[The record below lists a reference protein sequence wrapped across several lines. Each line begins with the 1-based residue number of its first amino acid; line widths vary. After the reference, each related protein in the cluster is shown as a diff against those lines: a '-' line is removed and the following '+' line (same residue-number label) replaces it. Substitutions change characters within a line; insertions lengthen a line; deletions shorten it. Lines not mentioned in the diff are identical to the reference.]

1 MRKPVLAITAAL
13 LGCIMAAPMAYAAHS
28 TGDAKKACADV
39 VDGRATYQSVPDAT
53 TPTGSEVLAQMDLG
67 ANACKNIGYTLIVLA
82 SDTDST
88 VLATADGVSVPAS
101 SDPSVPPR
109 VEFDAPLPYP
119 GPEGE
124 VCIVITTSKSNGK
137 VLDSAPD
144 AGCVPMP
151 IDSDV
156 SGALKFR

>member
-13 LGCIMAAPMAYAAHS
+13 LGCVIAAPTAYGTPS
-28 TGDAKKACADV
+28 TGDAKKACADI
-39 VDGRATYQSVPDAT
+39 VDGRATYQSVPDPT
-53 TPTGSEVLAQMDLG
+53 TPTGADVLAQMDLA
-67 ANACKNIGYTLIVLA
+67 ANACKNIGYTLTVLA

-88 VLATADGVSVPAS
+88 VLATDEGVPVPGSVDPA
-101 SDPSVPPR
+101 VPPR
-109 VEFDAPLPYP
+109 VEFGVSLPYP
-119 GPEGE
+119 GPEGV
-124 VCIVITTSKSNGK
+124 VCIVITTSKKNGR

-144 AGCVPMP
+144 TGCVPIP

>member
-1 MRKPVLAITAAL
+1 MRKPALAITAAL
-13 LGCIMAAPMAYAAHS
+13 LGCVMAAPMAYAAPS
-28 TGDAKKACADV
+28 TGDAKKACADI

-53 TPTGSEVLAQMDLG
+53 TPTGAEVLAQMDLG
-67 ANACKNIGYTLIVLA
+67 ANACKNFGYTMTVLA

-88 VLATADGVSVPAS
+88 VLATADGVPVPATS
-101 SDPSVPPR
+101 EPSVPPR
-109 VEFDAPLPYP
+109 VEFDASLPYP
-119 GPEGE
+119 GPEG
-124 VCIVITTSKSNGK
+124 VICIVITTSKSNGR

-144 AGCVPMP
+144 TGCVPIP